1 MCQSFILIGKGSRVT
16 SLGHSYNSACNRQRK
31 KAARRWWQ
39 SSSLP
44 PSPSHVLWLSGPRG
58 KWSPERADGAEAAVA
73 DHCAAL
79 DLFISLVDSRRICSA
94 EWPSFLCI
102 SALNSPRKTRIGTG
116 KKVKRVE
123 RKGLARAEPS
133 RADSLEAATA
143 QVGNSD
149 RGKSPSSGKEGAS
162 NNARPAQQ
170 SSSHFLVPPLPS
182 HATTRCATAMPP
194 APFLRRAMISKD
206 FHFSG
211 IKASFIRRACEL
223 RG

>member
-1 MCQSFILIGKGSRVT
+1 MCQSCILIGKGSRVT

-31 KAARRWWQ
+31 RRRWWQ

-102 SALNSPRKTRIGTG
+102 SAMNSPRKTRIGTG

-133 RADSLEAATA
+133 RLSRSGDGASRQFRSWEEPLVRKGRSEQQRAAGATVIQSFSCAATA
-143 QVGNSD
+143 IACD
-149 RGKSPSSGKEGAS
+149 
-162 NNARPAQQ
+162 
-170 SSSHFLVPPLPS
+170 
-182 HATTRCATAMPP
+182 HALCHCH
-194 APFLRRAMISKD
+194 LLLS
-206 FHFSG
+206 
-211 IKASFIRRACEL
+211 
-223 RG
+223 

>member
-1 MCQSFILIGKGSRVT
+1 MCQSCILIGKGSRVT

-133 RADSLEAATA
+133 RLS
-143 QVGNSD
+143 
-149 RGKSPSSGKEGAS
+149 RSGDGAS
-162 NNARPAQQ
+162 RQFRSWEEPLVRKGRSEQQRGRRNSHPVIFLCRHCHRMRPRA
-170 SSSHFLVPPLPS
+170 VPL
-182 HATTRCATAMPP
+182 PP

-206 FHFSG
+206 FYFSG

>member
-1 MCQSFILIGKGSRVT
+1 MAVAVIFVATI
-16 SLGHSYNSACNRQRK
+16 
-31 KAARRWWQ
+31 AA
-39 SSSLP
+39 
-44 PSPSHVLWLSGPRG
+44 HVLWLSGPRG

-102 SALNSPRKTRIGTG
+102 SAMNSPRKTRIGTG

-149 RGKSPSSGKEGAS
+149 RGKSPSSGKEEAS
-162 NNARPAQQ
+162 NSAAGATVIQ
-170 SSSHFLVPPLPS
+170 SFSC
-182 HATTRCATAMPP
+182 AATA
-194 APFLRRAMISKD
+194 I
-206 FHFSG
+206 
-211 IKASFIRRACEL
+211 ACDHALCHSHLLLSYEEQ
-223 RG
+223 

>member
-1 MCQSFILIGKGSRVT
+1 MCQSCLLIGKGSRVT

-123 RKGLARAEPS
+123 RKGLARAEPTLS
-133 RADSLEAATA
+133 KRRRRKSAIQIVGRAPRPERKERAT
-143 QVGNSD
+143 
-149 RGKSPSSGKEGAS
+149 
-162 NNARPAQQ
+162 ARPAQQ

-206 FHFSG
+206 FYFSG